1 MDSIVIPGMLPKHEV
16 ESMRPREMEKY
27 IEHIILEVLRKNP
40 RGVTIP
46 ELQTKV
52 PFARNTLI
60 KHLNKL
66 VATRQASRSDRGG
79 VAIYYRNG
87 SIRSTVDFRDKTN
100 LNHFYTFM
108 QLENEEGQFVYLQ
121 EKEVDEKRTIRVR
134 GGIMIN
140 ANIAP
145 EFVKKLRDFIFE
157 GEEK

>member
-1 MDSIVIPGMLPKHEV
+1 
-16 ESMRPREMEKY
+16 
-27 IEHIILEVLRKNP
+27 
-40 RGVTIP
+40 
-46 ELQTKV
+46 
-52 PFARNTLI
+52 
-60 KHLNKL
+60 
-66 VATRQASRSDRGG
+66 
-79 VAIYYRNG
+79 
-87 SIRSTVDFRDKTN
+87 
-100 LNHFYTFM
+100 M